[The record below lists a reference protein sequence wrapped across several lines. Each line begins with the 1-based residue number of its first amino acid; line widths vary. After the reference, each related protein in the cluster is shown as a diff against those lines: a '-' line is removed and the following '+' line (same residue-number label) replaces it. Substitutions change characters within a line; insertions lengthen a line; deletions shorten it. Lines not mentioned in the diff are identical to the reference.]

1 MQHTY
6 IHWFSMLNN
15 KIEKKKNQQN
25 NFMSQFNLHLNWP
38 PVLFTA
44 AVWSFLFAVGG
55 RSSQRFLQKLRDT
68 EWSLCSKSCVY
79 LPFPYLLAYSI
90 SSTHRVQGGLKTHC
104 YLLKIQLQAYSPVLT
119 CHQRIS
125 KPRVR
130 LWASLINMQASG
142 GSWAKY
148 FCEHCVSQFKELFF

>member
-15 KIEKKKNQQN
+15 EIGKKKKQN
-25 NFMSQFNLHLNWP
+25 NFISHLNLHLNWP

-44 AVWSFLFAVGG
+44 AVWSFLFALGG
-55 RSSQRFLQKLRDT
+55 RACQRFLQKFRGT
-68 EWSLCSKSCVY
+68 EWSLCSQSCVY

-90 SSTHRVQGGLKTHC
+90 SSTPRVQGGLKTHS

-148 FCEHCVSQFKELFF
+148 FCEQPVQRSIFF